1 MPNVVMFAQRVN
13 KEDIRSTTYIDFFM
27 MSLLLN
33 LNNIYLSNKK
43 KRVNSKQTRHF
54 LTLS

>member
-54 LTLS
+54 